1 MSAPESSPQRVGY
14 YFAIALFVA
23 ILAFA
28 VLGLVRSS
36 TSAGV
41 SSRERTPPQL
51 PTRSFAANLPAPTA
65 EIPPPTP
72 SEPTRP
78 PSVTYL
84 YPPPETEPTADPTAM
99 AEPTAEPEP
108 ESQPR
113 R

>member
-1 MSAPESSPQRVGY
+1 MAGAVMSGPDSDPPRAGY
-14 YFAIALFVA
+14 YLAVALFVA

-36 TSAGV
+36 SLVGQASHGPGK
-41 SSRERTPPQL
+41 TPLPA
-51 PTRSFAANLPAPTA
+51 PTRTVIAGLPAPTA

-78 PSVTYL
+78 PSITYL
-84 YPPPETEPTADPTAM
+84 YPPLEASVTAI
-99 AEPTAEPEP
+99 PEP
-108 ESQPR
+108 GDQPR